1 MFIWFMEK
9 LNLEKIK
16 LVALDMDGTLLTDD
30 KKITPKTK
38 ECLSV
43 LTDKGISVVIITG
56 RSYEALKP
64 YKEELGLDT
73 PVICYNGS
81 QIVDGKTG
89 RVIKNYLLPDK
100 SSRYII
106 DFARKHNIHVQA
118 YKEGVLYFEKR
129 RPESDMYESHVNLNG
144 LIVDFDSMDPLGFT
158 KMMYVGDH
166 ENLRKA
172 MAEIEAAIGSSTS
185 IMFSNTEFLEFML
198 KGVSKG
204 KALHMLLSDMHI
216 TPDKVI
222 AFGDGDNDV
231 SLIQAAGT
239 GVAMGNASPAV
250 KEAADITAPS
260 NNEDGI
266 AAVLTP
272 LCG

>member
-1 MFIWFMEK
+1 MKK
-9 LNLEKIK
+9 LNLKKIK
-16 LVALDMDGTLLTDD
+16 LVALDMDGTLLTDE
-30 KKITPKTK
+30 KKISPVTK
-38 ECLSV
+38 DCLSA
-43 LTDKGISVVIITG
+43 LTQMGIYVVIITG

-64 YKEELGLDT
+64 YKEELGLET

-89 RVIKNYLLPDK
+89 RIMKDYTLPDK

-106 DFARKHNIHVQA
+106 DFARKNDIHVQG
-118 YKEGVLYFEKR
+118 YKEGVLYFEER
-129 RPESDMYESHVNLNG
+129 RPESEMYESHVNLKG
-144 LIVDFDSMDPLGFT
+144 RIVNFDSMDPLDFT

-172 MAEIEAAIGSSTS
+172 MEKVEAGIGDTTS
-185 IMFSNTEFLEFML
+185 IMFSNTEFLEFMR

-204 KALHMLLSDMHI
+204 EALHMLLSDMNI
-216 TPDKVI
+216 APEEVI

-231 SLIQAAGT
+231 PLIQAAGT

-260 NNEDGI
+260 NNDDGI
-266 AAVLTP
+266 AVVLKT